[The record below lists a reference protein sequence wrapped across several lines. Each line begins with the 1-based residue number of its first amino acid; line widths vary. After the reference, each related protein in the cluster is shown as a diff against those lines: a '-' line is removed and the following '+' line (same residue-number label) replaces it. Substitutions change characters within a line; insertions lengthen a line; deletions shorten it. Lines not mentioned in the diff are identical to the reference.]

1 MDRLEKIIKI
11 MMNEYSNTCGELQE
25 CERCIYYNGD
35 CNLDY
40 LIDVLFRF
48 DKVISKEKSIVLKNI
63 DTSDKTFIN
72 QIEKVIKDGNKFAK
86 SVANYVLAP
95 VYEKNTV
102 VCKED
107 AIKTFWEMV
116 QTGLGLLQKIDVD
129 ADEVMEE
136 YPKHLQ
142 KMENQGKVEDIIK
155 DTKRVLEGR

>member
-11 MMNEYSNTCGELQE
+11 MKSGCSATC
-25 CERCIYYNGD
+25 CEREGCIYYNGD

-40 LIDVLFRF
+40 LINVLFRF
-48 DKVISKEKSIVLKNI
+48 DKVIKKEQSISLKNV

-86 SVANYVLAP
+86 AVANYVLAP

-116 QTGLGLLQKIDVD
+116 QTSLGLLNKIDVD
-129 ADEVMEE
+129 AKEIME
-136 YPKHLQ
+136 YYNKNLD
-142 KMENQGKVEDIIK
+142 N
-155 DTKRVLEGR
+155 RGRK

>member
-1 MDRLEKIIKI
+1 MDRLEKIIEI
-11 MMNEYSNTCGELQE
+11 MKSGCSATC
-25 CERCIYYNGD
+25 CEREGCIYYNGD

-116 QTGLGLLQKIDVD
+116 QTGLGVLQKIDVD
-129 ADEVMEE
+129 ADEVMAE

-142 KMENQGKVEDIIK
+142 KIES
-155 DTKRVLEGR
+155 

>member
-1 MDRLEKIIKI
+1 MDRLEKVIEVMKRK
-11 MMNEYSNTCGELQE
+11 SGCSATC
-25 CERCIYYNGD
+25 CEREGCIYYNGD

-48 DKVISKEKSIVLKNI
+48 DKVIKKEQSISLKNV

-116 QTGLGLLQKIDVD
+116 QTGLGLLNKIDVD
-129 ADEVMEE
+129 AEEIME
-136 YPKHLQ
+136 YYNKNLD
-142 KMENQGKVEDIIK
+142 N
-155 DTKRVLEGR
+155 RGRK